1 MPEQIQSASMTAD
14 WEEKLLLIEK
24 KDYTEEDFMREI
36 MEMVSSLIKTYEKA
50 VGADILLPKD
60 TVSFGKCPVCGKP
73 VIERAKSFFCSNR
86 ECKMCI
92 RDRGL

>member
-1 MPEQIQSASMTAD
+1 
-14 WEEKLLLIEK
+14 
-24 KDYTEEDFMREI
+24 MREI

-73 VIERAKSFFCSNR
+73 VIERAKSFPVPIGSANLHYGR
-86 ECKMCI
+86 MIISSMRLE
-92 RDRGL
+92 RA